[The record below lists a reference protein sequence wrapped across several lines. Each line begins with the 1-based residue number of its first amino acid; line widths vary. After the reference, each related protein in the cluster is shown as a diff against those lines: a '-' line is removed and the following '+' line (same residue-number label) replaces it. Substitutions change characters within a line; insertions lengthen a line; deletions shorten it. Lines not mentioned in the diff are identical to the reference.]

1 MSTNTKIEIDKKVF
15 KGDGST
21 TKFEYQTEAAIQSGF
36 VVLFEGKY
44 HAYLNQC
51 KHMPIEL
58 DYKPNEFMDDQKQWI
73 VCSTHGAIYH
83 PVSGECISGPCRGEI
98 LEKLNVTESND
109 VLWIEIY

>member
-1 MSTNTKIEIDKKVF
+1 MSTNTKIEIDKRAF
-15 KGDGST
+15 QGDGST
-21 TKFEYQTEAAIQSGF
+21 TKFEYQTEDAIQSGF
-36 VVLFEGKY
+36 VVFFEGKY

-98 LEKLNVTESND
+98 LKKLNVTESND
-109 VLWIEIY
+109 VLWVEIY

>member
-1 MSTNTKIEIDKKVF
+1 MTPIAKIEINKKAF
-15 KGDGST
+15 QGDGST
-21 TKFEYQTEAAIQSGF
+21 IKFEYQTEAAIQSGF

-44 HAYLNQC
+44 HAYQNQC
-51 KHMPIEL
+51 KHLPIEL

-83 PVSGECISGPCRGEI
+83 PMSGECISGPCRGQI
-98 LEKLNVTESND
+98 LEKLNVIESND